1 MVVHLLRSSRFFRSL
16 VLTTWV
22 FSVLLW
28 LYIVA
33 RIIVNQVDVHMPF
46 VDSVPSLSFSAMG
59 AFAFGLSFLSMF
71 IYLWLWG
78 RFDRRSPPPWGSF
91 TYGFIAGSVLVLNSP
106 WLENTGPSDA
116 QREPGMPRG
125 AKVNTA
131 PHIRDL

>member
-1 MVVHLLRSSRFFRSL
+1 MAVPLLRSSRFFRSL

-71 IYLWLWG
+71 IYLW
-78 RFDRRSPPPWGSF
+78 
-91 TYGFIAGSVLVLNSP
+91 P

-131 PHIRDL
+131 PHIRDLTRWMACGFPSASFAASSRSRTRRAASR